1 MTFYIDQ
8 QILIFLVL
16 MFGAVMFFGGWV
28 TKISIDQY
36 KADRKRE
43 QEAEMR
49 RMAYMCQQAKQRKLD
64 EQHKLWDSNMKETA
78 DVFEEK
84 TKGGAKK

>member
-8 QILIFLVL
+8 QILIFWVL

-49 RMAYMCQQAKQRKLD
+49 RMAYMLQRAKQRKLD

-78 DVFEEK
+78 DVFAKE